1 MKVSSPVCS
10 PGICGLLKKYES
22 TQNMCQ
28 FRNGYWVCQGKKK
41 GGELLEACTNSKAAV
56 FDSFFFILVHERQPA
71 SCHIATLPPPRVLG
85 CICSTITSL
94 LLLLQV
100 SPTLKYLGSEKSC
113 WGSQSLQIRLV
124 LPVRSTTQG
133 FTHQAGHTN
142 LENELNV
149 SHWWWQSWQTTRRKN
164 FSVDSI

>member
-1 MKVSSPVCS
+1 MEGCARKLVLTARQQCL
-10 PGICGLLKKYES
+10 IH
-22 TQNMCQ
+22 
-28 FRNGYWVCQGKKK
+28 F
-41 GGELLEACTNSKAAV
+41 
-56 FDSFFFILVHERQPA
+56 FFFILVHERQPA
-71 SCHIATLPPPRVLG
+71 SCHIATPPPPRVLG
-85 CICSTITSL
+85 CICSTVTSL

-100 SPTLKYLGSEKSC
+100 SPALRYLGWEKSC

-149 SHWWWQSWQTTRRKN
+149 SH
-164 FSVDSI
+164 

>member
-1 MKVSSPVCS
+1 M
-10 PGICGLLKKYES
+10 
-22 TQNMCQ
+22 
-28 FRNGYWVCQGKKK
+28 
-41 GGELLEACTNSKAAV
+41 EACARKLVLTARQQCLIH
-56 FDSFFFILVHERQPA
+56 FFFILVHERQPA

-85 CICSTITSL
+85 CICSTVTSL

-100 SPTLKYLGSEKSC
+100 SPTLRYLGWEKSC

-149 SHWWWQSWQTTRRKN
+149 SHW
-164 FSVDSI
+164 

>member
-1 MKVSSPVCS
+1 MWIIKN
-10 PGICGLLKKYES
+10 YES

-28 FRNGYWVCQGKKK
+28 FLNGYWVCQGKKRRTFGSLCK
-41 GGELLEACTNSKAAV
+41 ETCTNSKAAV
-56 FDSFFFILVHERQPA
+56 FDSYIFFHISAWETACQLPH
-71 SCHIATLPPPRVLG
+71 CHSAPPRVLG
-85 CICSTITSL
+85 CICSTVTSL

-100 SPTLKYLGSEKSC
+100 SPALRYLGWEKSC

-149 SHWWWQSWQTTRRKN
+149 SHWW
-164 FSVDSI
+164 

>member
-1 MKVSSPVCS
+1 MKVLRICVSSLMD
-10 PGICGLLKKYES
+10 IEFAK
-22 TQNMCQ
+22 
-28 FRNGYWVCQGKKK
+28 GKKK
-41 GGELLEACTNSKAAV
+41 RRRTFGSLCKETCTNSKAAV
-56 FDSFFFILVHERQPA
+56 FDSFFFFFILVHERQPA

-85 CICSTITSL
+85 CICSTVTSL

-100 SPTLKYLGSEKSC
+100 SPTLRYLGWEKSC

-149 SHWWWQSWQTTRRKN
+149 SHWWWQSWQTTTLKI

>member
-1 MKVSSPVCS
+1 MKVLRICVSSVMD
-10 PGICGLLKKYES
+10 IEFAK
-22 TQNMCQ
+22 
-28 FRNGYWVCQGKKK
+28 GKRKEENFWK
-41 GGELLEACTNSKAAV
+41 LVLTARQQCLIL
-56 FDSFFFILVHERQPA
+56 FFFILVHESQPA
-71 SCHIATLPPPRVLG
+71 SCHTATLPPPRVLG

-100 SPTLKYLGSEKSC
+100 SPALKYLGWEKSC

>member
-28 FRNGYWVCQGKKK
+28 FLNGYWVCQGKKK

-56 FDSFFFILVHERQPA
+56 FDSFFFSYKCMRDSLPA
-71 SCHIATLPPPRVLG
+71 RVLG

-100 SPTLKYLGSEKSC
+100 SPTLKYLGWEKSC